1 MKDRRIPEQSNH
13 RSWLL
18 VAAWFGTI
26 AFVGL
31 LKGILERQRLS

>member
-1 MKDRRIPEQSNH
+1 MKDRRMPEQNNH

-18 VAAWFGTI
+18 VTAWFGTI

-31 LKGILERQRLS
+31 LKRILEHQIPS